1 MIGPGGV
8 HAALAAGSIA
18 ALGSATVFAQ
28 PFNVER
34 PFVIIVGAPRGAQ
47 MTRIDGS
54 RRGLAATPL
63 PSSGLRTEWRTALGF
78 TAQQGPLVDSNGR
91 TYVVGEN
98 GEVITL
104 GRDGAVL
111 SRVASRTLRPG
122 PPTLLSDDTLVFV
135 DSVGDAVAVRDGA
148 LAWRSR
154 FGRASEAPA
163 APLALDE
170 GGVVVSSGPDL
181 AVMNA
186 DGRETARIV
195 LPEPTSHP
203 LLVAHGRVVIVGDT
217 GTVWTW
223 TPGTGRAEREGSF
236 SSDID
241 GSAALADDHT
251 LVAITATHTRVST
264 FDLIRGLETK
274 VAGPAGGLW
283 LGPPTVGARG
293 GFYAMQSIPGG
304 EVAVAIDSS
313 GTQRGHAL
321 LAGPSRVRSPDSG
334 GLPTEDV
341 SSTPPLTDAD
351 GHLAFATR
359 DGSIGV
365 VSGLAPAASL
375 GIDVD
380 PQSAQNATVELVADA
395 CSPTPSRGHSQ
406 PAVVGLAPLAPGE
419 LVAVC
424 RSGLVVAVKGRSPAG
439 DSGASRL

>member
-1 MIGPGGV
+1 MIGPGV
-8 HAALAAGSIA
+8 RAALAAGGIA

-34 PFVIIVGAPRGAQ
+34 PLVIIVGAPGGAP

-54 RRGLAATPL
+54 RRGLARTPL
-63 PSSGLRTEWRTALGF
+63 PSSGLHTEWRTALGF

-111 SRVASRTLRPG
+111 SRVASRALRPG
-122 PPTLLSDDTLVFV
+122 PPTVLSDDTLVFV
-135 DSVGDAVAVRDGA
+135 DSLGDAVAVRDGA
-148 LAWRSR
+148 VTWRSR
-154 FGRASEAPA
+154 FGRASEGPA

-181 AVMNA
+181 AVMSA
-186 DGRETARIV
+186 DGREIARIV

-203 LLVAHGRVVIVGDT
+203 LLVALGRVVIVGNT

-223 TPGTGRAEREGSF
+223 IPGTGRAERDGSF

-241 GSAALADDHT
+241 GSAALEDDHT

-264 FDLIRGLETK
+264 FDLIHGLETK

-283 LGPPTVGARG
+283 LGPPTLGARG
-293 GFYAMQSIPGG
+293 GFYVMQSTPAGD
-304 EVAVAIDSS
+304 VAVAIDSS

-321 LAGPSRVRSPDSG
+321 LAGPSRGRSPDSG
-334 GLPTEDV
+334 GLPTEDA
-341 SSTPPLTDAD
+341 SSTPPVTDAD

-359 DGSIGV
+359 NGSIGV
-365 VSGLAPAASL
+365 VSGLVPVASS
-375 GIDVD
+375 GVD
-380 PQSAQNATVELVADA
+380 MGAQNATTELVADA
-395 CSPTPSRGHSQ
+395 CSPTPSQAHSQ